1 MHEKRLK
8 ELVNCDSASK
18 ILSDLICQKGLSMGV
33 IIAGTD
39 YNKVSLKR
47 WHFYFPFF
55 RRSFK
60 LRKKLLLCGL
70 VEQLISLFLKLCYLG
85 PESPFD

>member
-8 ELVNCDSASK
+8 ELVNCDSPSK
-18 ILSDLICQKGLSMGV
+18 ILSDLICQKGLSMG
-33 IIAGTD
+33 
-39 YNKVSLKR
+39 VSLKR